1 MGEEVT
7 LVEIKPDKR
16 IGIQDKIVL
25 VLDDIS
31 CDNLYDLLC
40 KPRVRKLCGKSRSS
54 YDILG
59 GQEYIALRNYIR
71 ALITL
76 LARDNDITATL
87 HAAVASQIS
96 LQLEKRNQIQRA
108 GLY

>member
-1 MGEEVT
+1 MREEVM
-7 LVEIKPDKR
+7 LVEIEPDER

-59 GQEYIALRNYIR
+59 GQEYIALRYRIR
-71 ALITL
+71 ELITL
-76 LARDNDITATL
+76 VARDNDISATV
-87 HAAVASQIS
+87 HAAVAS
-96 LQLEKRNQIQRA
+96 
-108 GLY
+108 